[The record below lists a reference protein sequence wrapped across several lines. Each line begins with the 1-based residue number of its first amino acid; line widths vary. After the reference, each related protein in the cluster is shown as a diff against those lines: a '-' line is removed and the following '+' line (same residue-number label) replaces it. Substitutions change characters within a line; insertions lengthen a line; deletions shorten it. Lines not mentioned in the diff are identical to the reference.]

1 MNKFFLH
8 RALLPLALLFTAC
21 GETDRFTALEKIIDQ
36 QNKTIIDQQ
45 QSVLDE
51 QQKLADQEIH
61 LQALS
66 AQVAYD
72 EQVLK
77 KLEDQSNGVEAANAP
92 DPVLDAHK
100 QQVFRLLA
108 GFNAR
113 LSANIGY
120 GAYSDSLSDLN
131 SNLMQSLIDVKDQSY
146 VDEVN
151 RILSLYNYAGEFWQ
165 RFASDGSVEINLSP
179 ADRYK
184 YSTMGVTFI
193 DSYQPRQTDV
203 RKFWLQ
209 AGEELQKLVDYN
221 RDALGQGDST
231 VRLFAR

>member
-1 MNKFFLH
+1 MKKTFLLVT
-8 RALLPLALLFTAC
+8 ALSSSWLLVAC
-21 GETDRFTALEKIIDQ
+21 GQADRFSAMEKIVDQ

-45 QSVLDE
+45 QAMLDA
-51 QQKLADQEIH
+51 QQKLVDQEIH
-61 LQALS
+61 LATLS
-66 AQVAYD
+66 QQVAYD

-77 KLEDQSNGVEAANAP
+77 KLQDQLAGDSTAKAP
-92 DPVLDAHK
+92 DPTLDTHK

-120 GAYSDSLSDLN
+120 GAYSDGLSDLN
-131 SNLMQSLIDVKDQSY
+131 SNLMQSMIDVKDQSF

-151 RILSLYNYAGEFWQ
+151 RILCFYNYAGEFWQ
-165 RFASDGSVEINLSP
+165 RFAADGSAEISLSA

-184 YSTMGVTFI
+184 YSAVGVTFI
-193 DSYQPRQTDV
+193 DSYQPRQSDV
-203 RKFWLQ
+203 KKFWIQ
-209 AGEELQKLVDYN
+209 AGQELQKLVDYN
-221 RDALGQGDST
+221 RDALGQGDSS

>member
-1 MNKFFLH
+1 MKKLFLLS
-8 RALLPLALLFTAC
+8 ASGILVLLLGAC
-21 GETDRFTALEKIIDQ
+21 GQTDRFASLEKVIDQ

-45 QSVLDE
+45 QAVLDD
-51 QQKLADQEIH
+51 QQKLTDQEIH
-61 LQALS
+61 LASLTQ
-66 AQVAYD
+66 QVAYD

-77 KLEDQSNGVEAANAP
+77 KLQDDLAGEAPAKVT
-92 DPVLDAHK
+92 DPALDAHK

-120 GAYSDSLSDLN
+120 GAYSDGLSDLN
-131 SNLMQSLIDVKDQSY
+131 SNLMQGLIEVKDQSFI
-146 VDEVN
+146 DEVN
-151 RILSLYNYAGEFWQ
+151 RILCLYNYAGEFWQ
-165 RFASDGSVEINLSP
+165 RFASDGSSEINLSA

-184 YSTMGVTFI
+184 YSSIGITFI

-203 RKFWLQ
+203 KKFWTQ
-209 AGEELQKLVDYN
+209 AGQELQKLVDFN

-231 VRLFAR
+231 IRLFAR

>member
-1 MNKFFLH
+1 MKNFL
-8 RALLPLALLFTAC
+8 LLLAVCPLTLLLAAC
-21 GETDRFTALEKIIDQ
+21 GQIDRFTALEKVIDQ

-45 QSVLDE
+45 QAVLDD
-51 QQKLADQEIH
+51 QQKIADQEIH
-61 LQALS
+61 LEALS
-66 AQVAYD
+66 QQVAYD
-72 EQVLK
+72 ELVLK
-77 KLEDQSNGVEAANAP
+77 KMQDQLAGEAPASTP
-92 DPVLDAHK
+92 DPALDSHK

-131 SNLMQSLIDVKDQSY
+131 SNLMQSLIDVKDQAY

-151 RILSLYNYAGEFWQ
+151 RIVSLYNYAGEFWQ
-165 RFASDGSVEINLSP
+165 RFASDGSVDISLSA

-184 YSTMGVTFI
+184 YSSMGVTFI

-203 RKFWLQ
+203 KKFWEQ

-231 VRLFAR
+231 IRLFAR